1 MKQGQISRPQWLT
14 LLCRPLMTKP
24 SFECKAVWFEPS
36 TATFEI
42 RLDTV
47 SSDSITSIRFIIS
60 QCVLGCFS
68 LRLCWLLLGIRLA
81 VTTAQSLNGLQSR
94 IFFFLLLVC
103 LFLLLQNLWKLS
115 VCVSIMWECMDE
127 CVCVKL
133 TGPQS
138 RLTGKTSPPFNILNV
153 TVPMVTSF
161 QPPPF
166 LCPACLFW
174 RFTSACLK
182 LSYSPGALSSV
193 GGLIIGCH
201 FQRIHW
207 NLQLQIAVK
216 NGKIASVQPYMDLPK
231 PL

>member
-1 MKQGQISRPQWLT
+1 MSV
-14 LLCRPLMTKP
+14 C
-24 SFECKAVWFEPS
+24 V
-36 TATFEI
+36 
-42 RLDTV
+42 RL
-47 SSDSITSIRFIIS
+47 F
-60 QCVLGCFS
+60 FS

-94 IFFFLLLVC
+94 IFFLLLLVC

-115 VCVSIMWECMDE
+115 LCVSIMWECMEE

-133 TGPQS
+133 TGPQN

-174 RFTSACLK
+174 RVTFACLK
-182 LSYSPGALSSV
+182 LSHSPGALSSV
-193 GGLIIGCH
+193 VGLT
-201 FQRIHW
+201 
-207 NLQLQIAVK
+207 
-216 NGKIASVQPYMDLPK
+216 NGYHL
-231 PL
+231 

>member
-1 MKQGQISRPQWLT
+1 MKKGQIADSRPRWLT

-127 CVCVKL
+127 CAWNWLGHRVDLQGNPHHLSTSWMSLSLWLQASSLPRFFARHVCSGGSPL
-133 TGPQS
+133 LASNCHT
-138 RLTGKTSPPFNILNV
+138 RL
-153 TVPMVTSF
+153 
-161 QPPPF
+161 
-166 LCPACLFW
+166 
-174 RFTSACLK
+174 
-182 LSYSPGALSSV
+182 
-193 GGLIIGCH
+193 GL
-201 FQRIHW
+201 
-207 NLQLQIAVK
+207 
-216 NGKIASVQPYMDLPK
+216 
-231 PL
+231 